1 MIDLRVAT
9 ELGDLEAWAAIKS
22 RVVPDEPVTAEQLV
36 ASDEPGRLLLLA

>member
-1 MIDLRVAT
+1 MIELRVASG
-9 ELGDLEAWAAIKS
+9 LDDLETWATVKS